1 MNCSNCGAALIE
13 GAKFCGECGASEPHG
28 TLGLPPTSG
37 IGDLQFVKGRRVA
50 ILAAIAILL
59 AASVY
64 YFYSNQKS
72 SDELYSDFPW
82 PVTIG
87 DKCGYIDKTGK
98 LIIGLQFVGAQ
109 PFDKDGMAPARIDR
123 ENWGYINQKGNWV
136 IPPRFSWAETFSKN
150 GLAWVSVQHSVNN
163 GFIDR
168 SGKLVISWKRDDSFE
183 YAMHIQFFQDRA
195 EVSRNKRWGYLDKK
209 GNYAIPPQFEGA
221 GSFLDSDLAPVKIGG
236 LWGYINRVG
245 EVQIKPQFDLAGG
258 FKNGFAVI
266 EQAGRWGFI
275 DEYGRFAINPQY
287 DNAGSF
293 SKFGLAA
300 IQSGGKWGFINSV
313 GNVIIAPEFDEIA
326 FPTLYGWGDRR
337 FIPVR
342 KGNWW
347 GYLDLKEEKVTI
359 QPQFNGATTFG
370 TEGLASV
377 KVGDKWGFI
386 DHFGQIIISPQ
397 FDSPFCSVGLN
408 EMIQAVR

>member
-1 MNCSNCGAALIE
+1 M
-13 GAKFCGECGASEPHG
+13 
-28 TLGLPPTSG
+28 
-37 IGDLQFVKGRRVA
+37 A

-59 AASVY
+59 AASGY

-109 PFDKDGMAPARIDR
+109 PFDKDGMAPAKIDR
-123 ENWGYINQKGNWV
+123 ENWGYIDQKGNWV
-136 IPPRFSWAETFSKN
+136 IPPRFAVANTFSNN
-150 GLAWVSVQHSVNN
+150 GLAWVSMQHSVNN

-168 SGKLVISWKRDDSFE
+168 SGKLVISWKRDESYEPF
-183 YAMHIQFFQDRA
+183 MNIHFFQDRA
-195 EVSRNKRWGYLDKK
+195 QVSRNERWGYLDKK

-221 GSFLDSDLAPVKIGG
+221 GSFLDSDLAPVEIGG

-245 EVQIKPQFDLAGG
+245 EVQIKLQFDLAGN
-258 FKNGFAVI
+258 FVNGLAPI
-266 EQAGRWGFI
+266 MQSGRWGFV
-275 DEYGRFAINPQY
+275 DESGKFAINPQY
-287 DNAGSF
+287 DNVGGF
-293 SKFGLAA
+293 TRFGLAA

-313 GNVIIAPEFDEIA
+313 GNVIIVPEFDELGFRPA
-326 FPTLYGWGDRR
+326 LYGWGDRR

-342 KGNWW
+342 KGNLW
-347 GYLDLKEEKVTI
+347 GYLDLEEERVTI
-359 QPQFNGATTFG
+359 HPQFNGAMIFG

-377 KVGDKWGFI
+377 KIGDKWGFI
-386 DHFGQIIISPQ
+386 DHSGQIIISPQ
-397 FDSPFCSVGLN
+397 FDFPFCSVGLN
-408 EMIQAVR
+408 EIIQAVK